1 VLAKGGNPH
10 LTYPLRLYRQI
21 EMYQVPVQAHRNA
34 VILAKDPECFHLDH
48 TFPWDGM
55 LETVAGAMPTGI
67 DPDTGENVPFTFL
80 ATAGPPPEQGGP
92 VLIERGG
99 DSLINIG
106 RRTQK
111 EWYHQ
116 FSL

>member
-1 VLAKGGNPH
+1 
-10 LTYPLRLYRQI
+10 
-21 EMYQVPVQAHRNA
+21 MYQVPVQAHRNA